1 MIKNLIN
8 PKDLVICL
16 KFLIHLS
23 LTDDESYQSINII
36 IRKHMGTMFAENEE
50 SAEKIIEGINDN
62 ELIQL
67 TIDSFLKLQNESE
80 VTKKEIMQMIE
91 EIIFA
96 DEDVLPSES
105 KFYDMAKRYLN
116 VQRYEVNP
124 SVELFEYLNVLN
136 LVSSS
141 DFANIDEFAEI
152 WVKYMGPD
160 IRIYYN
166 EARQNLK
173 DLSLEDQIQ
182 KVGYDLGNL
191 KEIEDEQKLSI
202 RSMVEEIIFADDEFT
217 DEEKILYDLLLE
229 NMEVKS
235 GISSIQSKKGFKYIF
250 SSIEKNKYIN
260 IFINCLIV
268 FTGILV
274 GVETDITLVS
284 EYPVFFFTVDQVVKY
299 IFLIEILIRFF
310 PKWDKPLVFLSD
322 GWNIFDSLLVIA
334 SFLPFGSNPFI
345 LRILRLLRF
354 SRIFHRVTQ
363 LRMIIISLIHSL
375 KPIGFVGIIL
385 ILMIYIYGVLGTTT
399 FSKNDPVHFGNL
411 GISMVSLVRAATFED
426 WTDLMYIQMYGC
438 DKFGY
443 EDSPEKCSH
452 PSEMPVF
459 SVFFFVSFIL
469 ISGLI
474 IINFFIGVIIQS
486 MFDSKEHMRQQDE
499 LAKTLNNVDL
509 IVRKI
514 RSKNLEKL
522 IDDHEKDVS
531 ISN

>member
-1 MIKNLIN
+1 MINNLKN
-8 PKDLVICL
+8 PKELVICL

-23 LTDDESYQSINII
+23 LTDDESYQSINNI
-36 IRKHMGTMFAENEE
+36 IRKHIGTMFEENEK
-50 SAEKIIEGINDN
+50 SAEKIIDGINDN
-62 ELIQL
+62 DLIQV

-80 VTKKEIMQMIE
+80 ATKKEIMQMIE

-96 DEDVLPSES
+96 DDDVLPSES
-105 KFYDMAKRYLN
+105 KFYEMAKRYLN
-116 VQRYEVNP
+116 VQRFEVNP

-166 EARQNLK
+166 EAKQNLK

-182 KVGYDLGNL
+182 KVGYDLRNL
-191 KEIEDEQKLSI
+191 NEIGDDQKLSI

-229 NMEVKS
+229 NMDVKS
-235 GISSIQSKKGFKYIF
+235 GISSIQPKKGFKDIF
-250 SSIEKNKYIN
+250 SRIEKNRYFN
-260 IFINCLIV
+260 IFINTLIV

-274 GVETDITLVS
+274 GVETDLDLVS
-284 EYPVFFFTVDQVVKY
+284 DYEMLFFTIDQVVKY

-310 PKWDKPLVFLSD
+310 PKWDKPLKFLSD
-322 GWNIFDSLLVIA
+322 GWNVFDSFLVIA
-334 SFLPFGSNPFI
+334 SFLPFVSNPFI
-345 LRILRLLRF
+345 LRVLRLLRF

-385 ILMIYIYGVLGTTT
+385 ILMIYIYGVLGTTA

-443 EDSPEKCSH
+443 KDSPKKCSH
-452 PSEMPVF
+452 PSKMPVF

-474 IINFFIGVIIQS
+474 IINFFIGIIIQS
-486 MFDSKEHMRQQDE
+486 MFDSKENMREQDE

-522 IDDHEKDVS
+522 IDDHEKNVS
-531 ISN
+531 NKN